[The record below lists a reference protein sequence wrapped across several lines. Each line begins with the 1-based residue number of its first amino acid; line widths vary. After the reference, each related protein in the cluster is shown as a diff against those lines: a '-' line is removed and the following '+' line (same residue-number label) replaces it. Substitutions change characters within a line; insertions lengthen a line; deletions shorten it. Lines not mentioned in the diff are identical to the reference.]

1 MCSSPLWRQLKHNSL
16 TGTLPTELGELTLMN
31 EISVSENT
39 ELCGEVPAD
48 VVVSST
54 AGTALGESCTTDG
67 PAQGPTTTT
76 SGFAARGRSLLGDD
90 GSGRF
95 GSQQVISTLAN
106 GAEGVYATDLDGD
119 GDMDVLSASNFD
131 DKIAWY
137 ANDGSGG
144 FGSQLVITTLAKYA
158 RSVYAADV
166 DGDGDMDVLSASFED
181 DKLVISTVANNP
193 LSVFVADVDGD
204 GDMDLLSASFVD
216 DKIAW
221 YANDGS
227 GGFGSQQLVISTLAD
242 NARSVYAADMDGDGD
257 MDVLSASA
265 WDDKIAWYAN
275 DGSGGFG
282 DQQVISTSADHPRR
296 VYAADVDGDGAMD
309 VLSTSDWDDKIGWY
323 RNTRTAAPTTGSPT
337 GSPTTTSGF
346 SVRFISTLADAA
358 WSVHAADV
366 DGDGDMDVLSASRD
380 DDKIAWYANDG
391 SGGFGSQQVI
401 STLADGARSVH
412 AADMDGDG
420 DMDVLSAS
428 MDDAKIACQ
437 LARNVSVLLRRAP
450 CIAVCR

>member
-1 MCSSPLWRQLKHNSL
+1 MAMGHDGPPAYETAWTLQDVLNMELAAASMVIINTLTECSDDKIAWYYNSRTAAPTASP
-16 TGTLPTELGELTLMN
+16 TIAPTTAA
-31 EISVSENT
+31 
-39 ELCGEVPAD
+39 P
-48 VVVSST
+48 ST
-54 AGTALGESCTTDG
+54 AAPTIAPTTDG

-181 DKLVISTVANNP
+181 DKIAWYANDGSGGFGSQQLVISTVANNP

-265 WDDKIAWYAN
+265 WDDKIAC
-275 DGSGGFG
+275 
-282 DQQVISTSADHPRR
+282 QQVISTLA
-296 VYAADVDGDGAMD
+296 DGA
-309 VLSTSDWDDKIGWY
+309 V
-323 RNTRTAAPTTGSPT
+323 
-337 GSPTTTSGF
+337 
-346 SVRFISTLADAA
+346 
-358 WSVHAADV
+358 SVHAADM
-366 DGDGDMDVLSASRD
+366 DGDGDKDVLSASVG
-380 DDKIAWYANDG
+380 DDKIAC
-391 SGGFGSQQVI
+391 QQVI

-428 MDDAKIACQ
+428 MDDAKIAWY
-437 LARNVSVLLRRAP
+437 LGWRHPLRGRPINLRFPGVLR
-450 CIAVCR
+450 